1 MDLLVPFVAK
11 MPQPNGKTLGGLIG
25 HNISLLI
32 PITSKTEGQGE
43 EEGQE
48 EEEGEED
55 ISYI

>member
-32 PITSKTEGQGE
+32 PITSKTEGQ
-43 EEGQE
+43 EEG